1 MPKRAS
7 SVLRRAAES
16 EPRGRFSGQR
26 AAKSLDLLWDEGGGG
41 DVRVPEITDLLQC
54 LACWQSVNVQRGQVN

>member
-7 SVLRRAAES
+7 SVLRHTAKS
-16 EPRGRFSGQR
+16 EARGSLCREC

-41 DVRVPEITDLLQC
+41 DVSVSEITDLLQG
-54 LACWQSVNVQRGQVN
+54 LSCWQSVNVQRGQVN